1 MLNLVVRRETA
12 RLLKLKRGCKASAI
26 EWPVVRH
33 GRDKRIKGCLFER
46 VRHCALQVAR
56 RVQQLS
62 QYVNFKINGFSSF
75 FVIVEISKV

>member
-1 MLNLVVRRETA
+1 MHW
-12 RLLKLKRGCKASAI
+12 ASAI

-33 GRDKRIKGCLFER
+33 SRDKKIKGDSFER
-46 VRHCALQVAR
+46 VRLYALLVTR

-62 QYVNFKINGFSSF
+62 QYVNVKINGFTSF

>member
-1 MLNLVVRRETA
+1 MHWSN
-12 RLLKLKRGCKASAI
+12 AI

-33 GRDKRIKGCLFER
+33 IRDKKIKGFRLER
-46 VRHCALQVAR
+46 VRLCALRVAR

-62 QYVNFKINGFSSF
+62 QYVNVKINGFSSF